1 MPAVATSDPFV
12 VTPDPVPARI
22 APAPRAPVFAAAW
35 RSARAWS
42 VSLVPLET
50 RFQVAAGA
58 TLLLLLLHM
67 DPIWYLDAVLIVC
80 GALGLLFRPLLDREN
95 FWFAIT
101 LVIAL
106 AILNNWYALDNHK
119 YLILYWCI
127 AIGCSRMIPAR
138 NETLALAARLLI
150 GLCFGFATLW
160 KLLSPDFTS
169 GSFFQ
174 YTLLTDGR
182 FAEVAMWLGG
192 VTSAGLES
200 TEAARALFFTYGD
213 PQSAFYL
220 ADGPYLAL
228 VARSMAVWTLF
239 IEGSIAVLFLL
250 PRRFAVTRWRD
261 AALLTF
267 VLTTYGIAP
276 VLGFGW
282 VLCAMGIMQSDTER
296 FVGWPALYLAAILA
310 LEVVTEIPVA
320 MVVEQLF

>member
-1 MPAVATSDPFV
+1 MSIVA
-12 VTPDPVPARI
+12 TPDPVPARV
-22 APAPRAPVFAAAW
+22 ATAPRVAPVLAAAW
-35 RSARAWS
+35 RSVRTWS
-42 VSLVPLET
+42 ASLVPLET
-50 RFQVAAGA
+50 RFQFTAGA

-67 DPIWYLDAVLIVC
+67 NSIWYQDAVLIVC

-95 FWFAIT
+95 FWFTIVLVLAVAIF
-101 LVIAL
+101 
-106 AILNNWYALDNHK
+106 NNWYSLDNHK
-119 YLILYWCI
+119 YLILYWCL

-138 NETLALAARLLI
+138 NETLAMSARLLI

-160 KLLSPDFTS
+160 KLLSPDFAS
-169 GSFFQ
+169 GAFFQ
-174 YTLLTDGR
+174 YTLLTDSR

-200 TEAARALFFTYGD
+200 TEAALGLLFTYGD

-228 VARSMAVWTLF
+228 VARAMAVWTIV

-250 PRRFAVTRWRD
+250 PRRFGITRWRD

-296 FVGWPALYLAAILA
+296 FSGWPALYLVAILA